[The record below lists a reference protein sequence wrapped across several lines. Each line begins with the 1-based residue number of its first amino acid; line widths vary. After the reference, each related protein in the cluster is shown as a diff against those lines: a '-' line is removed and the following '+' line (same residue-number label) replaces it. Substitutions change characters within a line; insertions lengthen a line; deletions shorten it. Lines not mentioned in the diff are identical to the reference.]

1 MALLVVLAV
10 KAVAIRTPV
19 AANQVQAAAPVA
31 ETPRATQAIPVAAAV
46 SLAILVELA
55 APVVLMATVMR
66 MAPAAL
72 EDPAARVL
80 VMENLAG
87 RRSRALE
94 AALVMGAVT
103 AGKQVIASQA
113 HQTVPMVCPEKVA
126 ARVACLAMKVALVTV
141 KVTDKVAPVAMM
153 SFPAH

>member
-10 KAVAIRTPV
+10 KAVAIRAPG
-19 AANQVQAAAPVA
+19 AANQVQAAVPVA

-46 SLAILVELA
+46 SLAVLVELA

-87 RRSRALE
+87 RRSRAL
-94 AALVMGAVT
+94 VMAAVT

-113 HQTVPMVCPEKVA
+113 HQAVPMVCPEKVA
-126 ARVACLAMKVALVTV
+126 ARLWEESEELVGFEW
-141 KVTDKVAPVAMM
+141 DFSAA
-153 SFPAH
+153 